1 MVCFRK
7 CVCESG
13 THTCVYTLLYM
24 CMNFKVSRV
33 FEVKESGFE
42 FGAKLPSD
50 IKCGH
55 LYKLLKP
62 APRTEYW

>member
-13 THTCVYTLLYM
+13 THTCVCTLLYM

-42 FGAKLPSD
+42 FGAKLPRYV
-50 IKCGH
+50 ILNAVICINC
-55 LYKLLKP
+55 
-62 APRTEYW
+62 